1 MKYQKFSLNIIAE
14 KNSKLLT
21 NNQNV
26 KVELS
31 ISIVPKTISMFH
43 LGADLNKPLF
53 LKMDFL
59 RSPVP
64 HITDDVLQIQR
75 LGMKLNI

>member
-43 LGADLNKPLF
+43 LGTD

-59 RSPVP
+59 RSPVS

-75 LGMKLNI
+75 LGMELNI